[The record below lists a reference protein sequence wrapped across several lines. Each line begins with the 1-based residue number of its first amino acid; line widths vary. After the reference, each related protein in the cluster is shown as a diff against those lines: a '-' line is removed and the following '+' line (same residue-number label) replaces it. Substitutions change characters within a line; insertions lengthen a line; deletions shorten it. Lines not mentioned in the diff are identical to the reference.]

1 MLKIAMLAAAALTL
15 TAAGTSAKECV
26 NGGFAASCDAGNCS
40 CEFSPSSATGDGVL
54 DRDADT
60 PEPSEVAQAL
70 SPPPSASRPSTLNP
84 LKACPPKFDVVRMK
98 ACPPKF
104 DVVRSRRVRV

>member
-40 CEFSPSSATGDGVL
+40 CEFSPSSATAYSTQGPAPGM
-54 DRDADT
+54 AYSTET
-60 PEPSEVAQAL
+60 P
-70 SPPPSASRPSTLNP
+70 TH
-84 LKACPPKFDVVRMK
+84 
-98 ACPPKF
+98 
-104 DVVRSRRVRV
+104 RSRAKSHRH